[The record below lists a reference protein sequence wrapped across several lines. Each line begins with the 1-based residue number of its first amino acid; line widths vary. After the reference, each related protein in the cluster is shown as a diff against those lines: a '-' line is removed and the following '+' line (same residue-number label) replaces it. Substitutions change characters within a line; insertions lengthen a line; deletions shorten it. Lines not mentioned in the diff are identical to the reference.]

1 MKRLIAFVSGFI
13 CIAVT
18 QIATRIPLLAHFDY
32 ELTVLNLR
40 APFLV
45 LLILAFSA
53 GIFEETGRF
62 LFYKTALRGADFT
75 DAMLFGLG
83 HSLMEIFYLFMTA
96 GVFAGLGLSGWAI
109 LERVSATLFHM
120 ASAAFILGGMRRGK
134 GARTLLCTILFHAL
148 FNLVAVLCV
157 SISVPLGEGLLL
169 LVAGIYFG
177 TVARTKSALK
187 EAI

>member
-1 MKRLIAFVSGFI
+1 MKRLIALVCGFA
-13 CIAVT
+13 CFAVT
-18 QIATRIPLLAHFDY
+18 QIMTRIPLLASFDY

-45 LLILAFSA
+45 VLILALSA
-53 GIFEETGRF
+53 GIFEETGRY
-62 LFYKTALRGADFT
+62 LFYKTALRRADFT

-83 HSLMEIFYLFMTA
+83 HSLMEILFLFYSA
-96 GVFAGLGLSGWAI
+96 GIFAGLGLSAWAI

-120 ASAAFILGGMRRGK
+120 ASAVFILGGMRRGK
-134 GARTLLCTILFHAL
+134 GARTLLCAILLHAF

-157 SISVPLGEGLLL
+157 PISVPLGEGVLL
-169 LVAGIYFG
+169 LVAGVYFG
-177 TVARTKSALK
+177 TVARTKSDLK